1 MYLVE
6 TFQVLSITLLMVQAC
21 LLLAAKVWSF
31 VAYLFKKQYR
41 TVGFHVPFFMMRYS
55 FYFAAVHS

>member
-1 MYLVE
+1 MPSKLPMWKSL
-6 TFQVLSITLLMVQAC
+6 QMSLKAC

-41 TVGFHVPFFMMRYS
+41 TVSRS
-55 FYFAAVHS
+55 WTEIAVMN